1 MGPQDGDLFRLEKSH
16 QTQEILLS
24 KQLTLDAQTNFIG
37 NGYDLTF
44 DKHGWMKNIILWAKI
59 FI

>member
-1 MGPQDGDLFRLEKSH
+1 LEKSH

-24 KQLTLDAQTNFIG
+24 KQLTFDAQTNFTR
-37 NGYDLTF
+37 NGCDLTF
-44 DKHGWMKNIILWAKI
+44 DKHEWMKNTILWAKM

>member
-1 MGPQDGDLFRLEKSH
+1 MWSPDKEDMGPQEGDLFGLEKSH

-44 DKHGWMKNIILWAKI
+44 D
-59 FI
+59 